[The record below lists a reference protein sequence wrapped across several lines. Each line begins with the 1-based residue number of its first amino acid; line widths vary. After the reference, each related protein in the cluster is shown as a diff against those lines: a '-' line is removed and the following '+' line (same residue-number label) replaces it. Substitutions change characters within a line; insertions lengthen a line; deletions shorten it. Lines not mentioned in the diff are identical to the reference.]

1 MSNRRVWQLL
11 KQWLDYEQELLD
23 SERIWE
29 DKQEKWF
36 SGYQDPEDVAD
47 LWRKDEEKWLEEKQS
62 SREIL
67 QEILGSSE
75 NLKEGSPEFLL
86 ELKHQICERRLQMER
101 RRSMWLKKE
110 AWYQGRE
117 ASKTTVITLRKE
129 LRDLRGRC
137 ENNDYK
143 QRLPRDLTESAAEV
157 PGSDVEVPE
166 SAAEIPVS
174 AAESKVAESKAPE
187 SEVQDLQ
194 QQLLLKEQMLVA
206 LRAKME
212 KQVMLQQS
220 TQALVQAAKQ
230 VVEVSENKSFKRQKL
245 LQLANEQCQQYFENR
260 PNHSDSEEDVLVY
273 SLTTGEMCT
282 IDESRMEKLRSIFLK
297 LREKHGAPGSEDED
311 SEEPMTPEMVD
322 GLRTSLYQ
330 RIRKTNKHLQKYC
343 IWVSTFC
350 LETDKLCKI
359 QDRSIKGFI
368 NCFFEWRE
376 LRRTK
381 QTWSPPLNKGVRIPP
396 ENRFRRLVHKAFMP
410 HTYKYRPSL
419 EENDGSMIKVEDAEI
434 LNPAYFQ
441 WNQFL
446 SDNPS
451 EQVEYLDWVY

>member
-1 MSNRRVWQLL
+1 MTNRRVWQLL

-29 DKQEKWF
+29 DKQEKWI

-47 LWRKDEEKWLEEKQS
+47 LWREDEEKWLEEKQS
-62 SREIL
+62 SRKIL
-67 QEILGSSE
+67 EEILGSSE
-75 NLKEGSPEFLL
+75 KLKEGSPEFLL
-86 ELKHQICERRLQMER
+86 ELNHQICERRLQMER

-137 ENNDYK
+137 EKYK
-143 QRLPRDLTESAAEV
+143 QRLPRDLMESDAEVLESAA
-157 PGSDVEVPE
+157 EVPE
-166 SAAEIPVS
+166 SAAEVPES
-174 AAESKVAESKAPE
+174 AAEVPE
-187 SEVQDLQ
+187 SDVQHLQ

-212 KQVMLQQS
+212 KQVELQQS

-230 VVEVSENKSFKRQKL
+230 VVEVSEKESFKRQKL
-245 LQLANEQCQQYFENR
+245 LQLANEQCQQYFENH

-297 LREKHGAPGSEDED
+297 LREKHGAPGSEDEG

-322 GLRTSLYQ
+322 ALRTSLYQ

-343 IWVSTFC
+343 TWVSTFC
-350 LETDKLCKI
+350 IETDKLCKI
-359 QDRSIKGFI
+359 QDRCIKGFI

-381 QTWSPPLNKGVRIPP
+381 QTWSPPLNNGVRIPP

-410 HTYKYRPSL
+410 HTYTYRPSL

-446 SDNPS
+446 LDNPS
-451 EQVEYLDWVY
+451 EQVEYLDWVYYRYRAEA